1 MAPGYDIK
9 GKEKVIVEKE
19 NEGSQV
25 PDTSGWNSKT
35 PETVENSAEMSV
47 GRTSTRK
54 KRRKDVPKQVPSAFT
69 FDLDAFDLDTSGSS
83 EEDSMEDFLSHDC
96 YRERYD

>member
-9 GKEKVIVEKE
+9 GKEKVIAEKE
-19 NEGSQV
+19 NEGPQV

-54 KRRKDVPKQVPSAFT
+54 KRRKDVPKQVPSALT
-69 FDLDAFDLDTSGSS
+69 FDLDASGSS

>member
-54 KRRKDVPKQVPSAFT
+54 KRRKDVPKQVPSALT
-69 FDLDAFDLDTSGSS
+69 FDLDTGESS

>member
-1 MAPGYDIK
+1 MAPGHDIR
-9 GKEKVIVEKE
+9 GKEKIIAEKE

-35 PETVENSAEMSV
+35 PETVENSGEMSV

-54 KRRKDVPKQVPSAFT
+54 KRRKDVPKQVPSTLT
-69 FDLDAFDLDTSGSS
+69 FDLDASGSS

>member
-9 GKEKVIVEKE
+9 GKEKVMVEKE
-19 NEGSQV
+19 NEGSKV
-25 PDTSGWNSKT
+25 PDTSAWNSKT

-54 KRRKDVPKQVPSAFT
+54 KRRKDVPKQVPSAALT
-69 FDLDAFDLDTSGSS
+69 FDLDASGSS